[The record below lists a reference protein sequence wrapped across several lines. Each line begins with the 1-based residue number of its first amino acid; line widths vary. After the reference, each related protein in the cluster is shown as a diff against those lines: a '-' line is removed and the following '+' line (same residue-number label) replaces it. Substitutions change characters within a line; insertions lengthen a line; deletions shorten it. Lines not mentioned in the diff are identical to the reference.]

1 MRATAC
7 VCALLCV
14 LLALPVAGAQA
25 DIKPLPKPAVVSP
38 TPAGSNRGSLIAPV
52 SKPVVSSIVK
62 PDAPQVKTPPPVPAT
77 TARRPARAPAIELR
91 RP

>member
-7 VCALLCV
+7 VCALLGV
-14 LLALPVAGAQA
+14 SLALPVAGAQA

-38 TPAGSNRGSLIAPV
+38 TPDASNRGPVIAPV

-62 PDAPQVKTPPPVPAT
+62 PDAPRVKTA
-77 TARRPARAPAIELR
+77 TARDRDHSTTSGTPARIELR